1 MRLRWIG
8 VGLLALSACARSQA
22 DEVAAVPPPAAADVA
37 VSPASEVEGLAGYVT
52 AREAGVLELDS
63 GGANPID
70 LRVDPNARVV
80 RDGHSA
86 RAAAILPGDVVRAAV
101 RSGDDGQRV
110 ALQVFANSR
119 PVSMLQA
126 TPPPAQQPQ
135 ARTPPP
141 LRRR

>member
-8 VGLLALSACARSQA
+8 VGLLALSACARSEA
-22 DEVAAVPPPAAADVA
+22 DQVAAAPPPAPAEVRVPAAA
-37 VSPASEVEGLAGYVT
+37 EVDALAGYVT
-52 AREAGVLELDS
+52 SREAGVLKLDS
-63 GGANPID
+63 GGANPIE
-70 LRVDPNARVV
+70 LRVDPNARVM

-86 RAAAILPGDVVRAAV
+86 RAGDILPGDVVRAAV

-119 PVSMLQA
+119 PVSMLQT
-126 TPPPAQQPQ
+126 TPPPAQPPQ